1 MSVIR
6 AEFRQSKDAAE
17 TPAEAQAE
25 PRAGNEEALRLLE
38 ALLFASAEPLDEA
51 SLKRRLPEGSNV
63 KQLLEELRELYASRG
78 VNVVKVENK
87 WVMRTAPDLGP
98 LLAKETGE
106 PKKLSRAAVETLA
119 IVAYHQPVTRAEIEE
134 IRGVTIS
141 KGTLDLLIETG
152 WVRLRGRR
160 KAPGRPVTYGTTEDF
175 LLNFGIEA
183 IDDLP
188 GLEELKG
195 AGFLEGRLPAGFSV
209 PMPNDDAALRDDED
223 PLEDD
228 LDLGLSPR
236 AEGEAEPSEAGKEAE
251 REPSGEEAPE
261 EPSQEPSEGQSEDER

>member
-1 MSVIR
+1 VSVIR

-51 SLKRRLPEGSNV
+51 SLKRRLPDGASV
-63 KQLLEELRELYASRG
+63 KKLLEELRELYAPRG
-78 VNVVKVENK
+78 VNIVKVENK

-119 IVAYHQPVTRAEIEE
+119 IVAYHQPVTRAEIED

-141 KGTLDLLIETG
+141 KGTL
-152 WVRLRGRR
+152 GRR
-160 KAPGRPVTYGTTEDF
+160 KAPGRPVTYGTTDEF

-209 PMPNDDAALRDDED
+209 PMPSDDVALRDDEE
-223 PLEDD
+223 PLEED

-236 AEGEAEPSEAGKEAE
+236 GEQDESEPGAEEGEPSATREPAEGPSKE
-251 REPSGEEAPE
+251 S
-261 EPSQEPSEGQSEDER
+261 SQDQLGDETGDER

>member
-1 MSVIR
+1 
-6 AEFRQSKDAAE
+6 
-17 TPAEAQAE
+17 
-25 PRAGNEEALRLLE
+25 
-38 ALLFASAEPLDEA
+38 
-51 SLKRRLPEGSNV
+51 
-63 KQLLEELRELYASRG
+63 
-78 VNVVKVENK
+78 
-87 WVMRTAPDLGP
+87 
-98 LLAKETGE
+98 
-106 PKKLSRAAVETLA
+106 
-119 IVAYHQPVTRAEIEE
+119 RAEIEE

-160 KAPGRPVTYGTTEDF
+160 KAPGRPVTYGTTDDF

-209 PMPNDDAALRDDED
+209 PMPSDDAALRDDED
-223 PLEDD
+223 PLEEE

-236 AEGEAEPSEAGKEAE
+236 AEGEEGEASA
-251 REPSGEEAPE
+251 A
-261 EPSQEPSEGQSEDER
+261 QEPAEGQSQEEPGDER

>member
-1 MSVIR
+1 VSVIR
-6 AEFRQSKDAAE
+6 AKFRPSKSARAQEAA
-17 TPAEAQAE
+17 
-25 PRAGNEEALRLLE
+25 NSDEALRLLE
-38 ALLFASAEPLDEA
+38 AMLFATAEPLDEDV
-51 SLKRRLPEGSNV
+51 LKKRLPEGSDV
-63 KQLLEELRELYASRG
+63 KKLLDQLAETYAERG
-78 VNVVKVENK
+78 VNVVKLAGK
-87 WVMRTAPDLGP
+87 WMMRTAPDLGP

-160 KAPGRPVTYGTTEDF
+160 KAPGRPVTYGTTDDF
-175 LLNFGIEA
+175 LVHFGFEA

-195 AGFLEGRLPAGFSV
+195 AGFLEGRLPSGFSV
-209 PMPNDDAALRDDED
+209 PMPSDDVALRDDEE
-223 PLEDD
+223 PLDAED
-228 LDLGLSPR
+228 LDLTLSPQPD
-236 AEGEAEPSEAGKEAE
+236 ADKG
-251 REPSGEEAPE
+251 
-261 EPSQEPSEGQSEDER
+261 

>member
-1 MSVIR
+1 VSVIR
-6 AEFRQSKDAAE
+6 AKFSPNKSS
-17 TPAEAQAE
+17 
-25 PRAGNEEALRLLE
+25 RARENANSEEALRLLE

-51 SLKRRLPEGSNV
+51 MLKKCLPEGADV
-63 KQLLEELRELYASRG
+63 KKLLAELVETYANRG
-78 VNVVKVENK
+78 VNIIKVAGA

-98 LLAKETGE
+98 LLSREMGE
-106 PKKLSRAAVETLA
+106 IKKLSRAAVETLA

-160 KAPGRPVTYGTTEDF
+160 KVPGRPVTYGTTDDF
-175 LLNFGIEA
+175 LLHFGFEA

-195 AGFLEGRLPAGFSV
+195 AGFLEGRLPSGFSV
-209 PMPNDDAALRDDED
+209 PMPSDDVSLRDDEE
-223 PLEDD
+223 PLGDEP
-228 LDLGLSPR
+228 LDLTLSPK
-236 AEGEAEPSEAGKEAE
+236 A
-251 REPSGEEAPE
+251 
-261 EPSQEPSEGQSEDER
+261 EDEDGEKAAAKPSSAAHKR

>member
-6 AEFRQSKDAAE
+6 AKFRPNKSSR
-17 TPAEAQAE
+17 AQESA
-25 PRAGNEEALRLLE
+25 NSEEALRLLE

-51 SLKRRLPEGSNV
+51 MLKKRLPEGADV
-63 KQLLEELRELYASRG
+63 KKLLAELVETYANRG
-78 VNVVKVENK
+78 VNIIKVAGA

-98 LLAKETGE
+98 LLSREMGE
-106 PKKLSRAAVETLA
+106 IKKLSRAAVETLA

-141 KGTLDLLIETG
+141 RGTLDLLIETG

-160 KAPGRPVTYGTTEDF
+160 KVPGRPVTYGTTDDF
-175 LLNFGIEA
+175 LLHFGFEA

-195 AGFLEGRLPAGFSV
+195 AGFLEGRLPSGFSV
-209 PMPNDDAALRDDED
+209 PMPSDDVALHDDEE
-223 PLEDD
+223 PLEAEA
-228 LDLGLSPR
+228 LDLTLSPK
-236 AEGEAEPSEAGKEAE
+236 A
-251 REPSGEEAPE
+251 
-261 EPSQEPSEGQSEDER
+261 EDEDSEKETPKPSSAASKR